1 MILCKEEFLPNTVV
15 LFIYLFLFLGG
26 GEGGHS
32 EPLPHA
38 FKGLPAVAM
47 VTNSKLLGFL
57 GGGGHS
63 EPLSHAFKGLPGVT
77 MVTKLKIQNG
87 NHLEFSTVILDF

>member
-1 MILCKEEFLPNTVV
+1 MQRGIPSKHCCC
-15 LFIYLFLFLGG
+15 FIYLFLFGGGG

-63 EPLSHAFKGLPGVT
+63 EPLSHAFKGLPDVA
-77 MVTKLKIQNG
+77 MVTKSKIQNG
-87 NHLEFSTVILDF
+87 NHFEFSTVILDF